1 MKTKGSKEEFNEL
14 IKDLLEND
22 LVQEM
27 KKYRQ
32 HYDVSTY
39 DHCLNVAYLCY
50 KFTRKHKSLDYKSMT
65 RAAMLHDLY
74 LYDWRN
80 HVKQSFFQM
89 HAFSHP
95 KTALINARKV
105 MKLNKKEEDIIKK
118 HMWPLTIVPPRY
130 RESYI
135 ITWYD
140 KYSTLSET
148 HQYYKNKRK
157 QKKEAKKAQKEEN
170 KKK

>member
-1 MKTKGSKEEFNEL
+1 MKTKGSREEFNEL

-89 HAFSHP
+89 HAFS
-95 KTALINARKV
+95 
-105 MKLNKKEEDIIKK
+105 
-118 HMWPLTIVPPRY
+118 
-130 RESYI
+130 
-135 ITWYD
+135 
-140 KYSTLSET
+140 
-148 HQYYKNKRK
+148 Q
-157 QKKEAKKAQKEEN
+157 
-170 KKK
+170 

>member
-1 MKTKGSKEEFNEL
+1 
-14 IKDLLEND
+14 
-22 LVQEM
+22 M

-95 KTALINARKV
+95 KIALNNARKV
-105 MKLNKKEEDIIKK
+105 MKLNKKEE
-118 HMWPLTIVPPRY
+118 PESAQCGQTQVLTGYGHRIRRSQY
-130 RESYI
+130 RHF
-135 ITWYD
+135 W
-140 KYSTLSET
+140 K
-148 HQYYKNKRK
+148 QY
-157 QKKEAKKAQKEEN
+157 
-170 KKK
+170 

>member
-1 MKTKGSKEEFNEL
+1 MKTKGSREEFNEL

-80 HVKQSFFQM
+80 HVKQSFFQI
-89 HAFSHP
+89 HALLH
-95 KTALINARKV
+95 KKKALINDRKV
-105 MKLNKKEEDIIKK
+105 MK
-118 HMWPLTIVPPRY
+118 
-130 RESYI
+130 
-135 ITWYD
+135 
-140 KYSTLSET
+140 
-148 HQYYKNKRK
+148 
-157 QKKEAKKAQKEEN
+157 
-170 KKK
+170 